1 MFAFQTYT
9 EARFLS
15 TSAHRLVYYC
25 PVHKYNWAKH
35 SVCTTSLNEK
45 AVAHSTLLGSKNV
58 REEAVPI
65 FQF

>member
-1 MFAFQTYT
+1 MFAFQTSTY
-9 EARFLS
+9 ARFLI

-25 PVHKYNWAKH
+25 PVHKYNWARD
-35 SVCTTSLNEK
+35 SVCTTTLNEK

-58 REEAVPI
+58 RKEGVPI

>member
-1 MFAFQTYT
+1 MFAFQTST

-15 TSAHRLVYYC
+15 TSAHRLVYC
-25 PVHKYNWAKH
+25 PVHKYNWSKH
-35 SVCTTSLNEK
+35 SVCTTSLNKK

-58 REEAVPI
+58 RKKGIPI